1 MKIDHQPPAA
11 LDEDS
16 GAGAGGR
23 PLKPRGRA
31 FWAKSDIEESIVDD
45 ARRSIS
51 VRIKLSELGRLKAI
65 AKRLETRESNVFRY
79 VLRIGLARLTNVL
92 DGVVVPAQRW
102 RLLIQLV
109 GELSNDFGM
118 DARAC
123 LDLLNS
129 VSSGS
134 MGDLAPEDLEL
145 VNLAAKH
152 PRVVLEYLERLT
164 GGPVA
169 ATNLVASLGEYLQA
183 KYPDAGVNLAGI
195 GASAPDV

>member
-169 ATNLVASLGEYLQA
+169 ATNLVASLSEYLQA
-183 KYPDAGVNLAGI
+183 KYPEAGANLG
-195 GASAPDV
+195 G

>member
-1 MKIDHQPPAA
+1 MKIDNQPPAA
-11 LDEDS
+11 LDEDP
-16 GAGAGGR
+16 GTGGR

-31 FWAKSDIEESIVDD
+31 FWAKSDVEESIVDD

-169 ATNLVASLGEYLQA
+169 ATNLVASLSEYLQA
-183 KYPDAGVNLAGI
+183 KYPDPGVDLAG
-195 GASAPDV
+195 

>member
-11 LDEDS
+11 LDGDS
-16 GAGAGGR
+16 GAGGR

-129 VSSGS
+129 VSGGS

-169 ATNLVASLGEYLQA
+169 ATNLVASLSEYLQA
-183 KYPDAGVNLAGI
+183 KYPEAGANLG
-195 GASAPDV
+195 G

>member
-1 MKIDHQPPAA
+1 M
-11 LDEDS
+11 
-16 GAGAGGR
+16 
-23 PLKPRGRA
+23 
-31 FWAKSDIEESIVDD
+31 
-45 ARRSIS
+45 
-51 VRIKLSELGRLKAI
+51 RIKLSELGRLKAI

-129 VSSGS
+129 VSGGS

-145 VNLAAKH
+145 VNLATKH
-152 PRVVLEYLERLT
+152 PRVVLEYLERLN

-169 ATNLVASLGEYLQA
+169 ATSLISSLSEYLQT
-183 KYPDAGVNLAGI
+183 KYSEAGAE
-195 GASAPDV
+195 

>member
-183 KYPDAGVNLAGI
+183 KYPEAGANLG
-195 GASAPDV
+195 G

>member
-1 MKIDHQPPAA
+1 MKIDHQPPTA
-11 LDEDS
+11 LDEES
-16 GAGAGGR
+16 GAGGR

-31 FWAKSDIEESIVDD
+31 FWAKSDVEESIVDD

-169 ATNLVASLGEYLQA
+169 ATNLVASLSEYLQA
-183 KYPDAGVNLAGI
+183 KYPDAGVNLAG
-195 GASAPDV
+195 

>member
-1 MKIDHQPPAA
+1 MKIDNPPPVA
-11 LDEDS
+11 LDAES
-16 GAGAGGR
+16 GASGR

-31 FWAKSDIEESIVDD
+31 FWAKNDVEETIVDD

-51 VRIKLSELGRLKAI
+51 VRVKLSELGRLKAI

-145 VNLAAKH
+145 VNLATTH
-152 PRVVLEYLERLT
+152 PRVVLEYLERLN

-169 ATNLVASLGEYLQA
+169 ATNLISSLSEYLQT
-183 KYPDAGVNLAGI
+183 KYSEAGANLAG
-195 GASAPDV
+195 

>member
-1 MKIDHQPPAA
+1 MKIDNQPAVA
-11 LDEDS
+11 LDEES
-16 GAGAGGR
+16 GAGGR

-31 FWAKSDIEESIVDD
+31 FWAKSNVEESIVDD

-51 VRIKLSELGRLKAI
+51 VRIKLSDLGRLKAI

-109 GELSNDFGM
+109 GDLSNDFGM

-152 PRVVLEYLERLT
+152 PRLVLESLERLT
-164 GGPVA
+164 GGAVA
-169 ATNLVASLGEYLQA
+169 TTNLVASLSDYLQT
-183 KYPDAGVNLAGI
+183 KYPDAGVNLAG
-195 GASAPDV
+195 

>member
-1 MKIDHQPPAA
+1 MKMDNQPAVSS
-11 LDEDS
+11 DEESDAS
-16 GAGAGGR
+16 SR

-31 FWAKSDIEESIVDD
+31 FWAKSDVEESIVDD

-134 MGDLAPEDLEL
+134 MGELAPEDLEL

-152 PRVVLEYLERLT
+152 PRVVLEYLERQT
-164 GGPVA
+164 GGAVA
-169 ATNLVASLGEYLQA
+169 TSNLVASLSEYLQA
-183 KYPDAGVNLAGI
+183 KYAEAGANLAG
-195 GASAPDV
+195 